1 MAGPNE
7 QELTEQAA
15 APSAE
20 SAGDASTA
28 GTTSEQNPKGF
39 VPFFNE
45 EYEFKLGSLGELGP
59 AIRLSIAFGF
69 MLLAA
74 GLFYCATW
82 WWVGIP
88 PMGN

>member
-7 QELTEQAA
+7 QNLIDQTTAEPAATDA
-15 APSAE
+15 APGAPE
-20 SAGDASTA
+20 ST
-28 GTTSEQNPKGF
+28 PKGF

-45 EYEFKLGSLGELGP
+45 EYEFKLGAFGELGP

-88 PMGN
+88 PMQ